1 MHFSVL
7 LCNLRQEQKYLSLTI
22 KFKKMKRFTL
32 ALLTI
37 ISMAISC
44 KSTGS
49 MAVIQP
55 KQGTIELP
63 EKGEFRIWKDIAH
76 PSFTVTLSNPSA
88 TQSCEVYTVKS
99 SGSEKWISPSLQ
111 AGKTLTITV
120 PANGHLFFKN
130 FNPNI
135 LKIDYKVKE

>member
-1 MHFSVL
+1 
-7 LCNLRQEQKYLSLTI
+7 
-22 KFKKMKRFTL
+22 MKHLTL
-32 ALLTI
+32 AFFAITI
-37 ISMAISC
+37 IAISC

-49 MAVIQP
+49 MTAIQP
-55 KQGTIELP
+55 KQGSIELP

-99 SGSEKWISPSLQ
+99 SGSEKLISPSLQ

-120 PANGHLFFKN
+120 PANGYLFFKN
-130 FNPNI
+130 FNPNF
-135 LKIDYKVKE
+135 LKIDYKVGD

>member
-1 MHFSVL
+1 MAT
-7 LCNLRQEQKYLSLTI
+7 QKYYLSLTI
-22 KFKKMKRFTL
+22 KLKKMKRFTL

-37 ISMAISC
+37 ITIAISC

-49 MAVIQP
+49 MTAIQP
-55 KQGTIELP
+55 KQGSIELP

-88 TQSCEVYTVKS
+88 TQSCEIYTVKS
-99 SGSEKWISPSLQ
+99 SGREKWINPSLQ
-111 AGKTLTITV
+111 AGKTLAITV

-135 LKIDYKVKE
+135 LKIDYKVEE

>member
-111 AGKTLTITV
+111 AGKTLTIAV

-135 LKIDYKVKE
+135 LKIDYKVEE

>member
-1 MHFSVL
+1 MYFSVL

-37 ISMAISC
+37 ISIAISC

-55 KQGTIELP
+55 KQGAIELP
-63 EKGEFRIWKDIAH
+63 EKGEFRIWKDVSH

-111 AGKTLTITV
+111 AGKTLSVTV

-135 LKIDYKVKE
+135 LKIDYKVEE